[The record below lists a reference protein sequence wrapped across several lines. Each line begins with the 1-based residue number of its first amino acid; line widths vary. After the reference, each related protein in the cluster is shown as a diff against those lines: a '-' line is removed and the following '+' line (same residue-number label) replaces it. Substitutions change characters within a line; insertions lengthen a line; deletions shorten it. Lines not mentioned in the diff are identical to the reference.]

1 MRRSMSKSV
10 DREQWKSGAG
20 FVLATI
26 GCAAGL
32 GNIWRFSFVAGEN
45 GGGAFL
51 LIYLICVML
60 LGLPLMLAELC
71 IGRRAQADVV
81 ASFSNGKGGRSW
93 PFAGWLMAIAS
104 FVLLSY
110 YAVIA
115 GWAYK
120 YFAAY
125 LVGTPSGWLSG
136 ESGAYF
142 GAFVADPIEPVVWQF
157 LVVASTVAV
166 VIAGVKRGIEAANRI
181 LMPLLGAIVILLAGY
196 ALSLDGASAG
206 LAFLFHPDWSA
217 FARPSVYL
225 AALGQA
231 FFSLGIGAGAL
242 LTYGSYTTMTQRLA
256 PAALGVVA
264 GDTLFAVIAGVAIFP
279 AVFAF
284 GLNPAQGP
292 TLAFVTLPE
301 VFNVLPGGRF
311 FAIAFFVLL
320 GLGALTSAVSLLEV
334 PCAVLMRQLQWS
346 RKKSALV
353 TGAGIFAFG
362 VPSALGFG
370 VLQGV
375 GIFGLG
381 ILEGIDRIASSVIL
395 PLGGLFIAIFVG
407 WKWSVADALRTAGLH
422 QGVIGYVWR
431 FLLRFVAPCLIVLV
445 LVGLVAA

>member
-1 MRRSMSKSV
+1 MSEL
-10 DREQWKSGAG
+10 DAREQWKSSAG

-32 GNIWRFSFVAGEN
+32 GNIWRFSYVAGEN

-51 LIYLICVML
+51 LIYVVCVML
-60 LGLPLMLAELC
+60 LGVPLMLAELS

-81 ASFSNGKGGRSW
+81 ASFGGANDWRAW
-93 PFAGWLMAIAS
+93 RFAGWLMAIAS

-125 LVGTPSGWLSG
+125 LVGTPSRI
-136 ESGAYF
+136 ESGAFAAYF
-142 GAFVADPIEPVVWQF
+142 GSFISDPVEPVLWQF
-157 LVVASTVAV
+157 LVMATTVV
-166 VIAGVKRGIEAANRI
+166 VIVGGVKRGIEVVNRV
-181 LMPLLGAIVILLAGY
+181 LMPLLGAIVLVLAGY
-196 ALSLDGASAG
+196 ALSLEGAGAG
-206 LAFLFHPDWSA
+206 IAFLFQPDWLA
-217 FARPSVYL
+217 LANPSVYL

-242 LTYGSYTTMTQRLA
+242 LTYGSYTTPGQKLA
-256 PAALGVVA
+256 PAALGVVG

-284 GLNPAQGP
+284 GLDPAQGP
-292 TLAFVTLPE
+292 SLAFVTLPE
-301 VFNVLPGGRF
+301 VFNVLPAGRF

-334 PCAVLMRQLQWS
+334 PCAVLMRKLQWT
-346 RKKSALV
+346 RRKSALL
-353 TGAGIFAFG
+353 TGAAAFALG

-370 VLQGV
+370 LLQGI
-375 GIFGLG
+375 GISGLG
-381 ILEGIDRIASSVIL
+381 ILESVDRIASSVIL
-395 PLGGLFIAIFVG
+395 PVGGLLIAIFVG
-407 WKWSVADALRTAGLH
+407 WKWPHAEALRTAGLH
-422 QGVIGYVWR
+422 NGVTGYVWR
-431 FLLRFVAPCLIVLV
+431 LLLRYFAPCSIALILA
-445 LVGLVAA
+445 GMAVA

>member
-1 MRRSMSKSV
+1 MSEPAK
-10 DREQWKSGAG
+10 REQWKSSAG

-32 GNIWRFSFVAGEN
+32 GNIWRFSYVAGEN

-51 LIYLICVML
+51 LIYVVCVML

-81 ASFSNGKGGRSW
+81 LSFRYGNVRHGW
-93 PFAGWLMAIAS
+93 PFAGWLMAAAS

-125 LVGTPSGWLSG
+125 LTGTVGGLKSG
-136 ESGAYF
+136 EFAAYF
-142 GAFVADPIEPVVWQF
+142 GSFVADPYEPLIWQF

-166 VIAGVKRGIEAANRI
+166 IVGGVERGIETMNRV
-181 LMPLLGAIVILLAGY
+181 LMPLLGAIVLVLAGY
-196 ALSLDGASAG
+196 ALSLEGAGAG
-206 LAFLFHPDWSA
+206 IAFLFRPDWSA
-217 FARPSVYL
+217 LSQPSVYL

-242 LTYGSYTTMTQRLA
+242 LTYGSYTSTGQKLA
-256 PAALGVVA
+256 PAALGVVG
-264 GDTLFAVIAGVAIFP
+264 GDTMFAVVAGVAIFP

-284 GLNPAQGP
+284 GLDPAQGP

-334 PCAVLMRQLQWS
+334 PCAVLMRELVWTRQ
-346 RKKSALV
+346 KSALL
-353 TGAGIFAFG
+353 TGAAIFALG

-370 VLQGV
+370 VLQGI

-381 ILEGIDRIASSVIL
+381 ILESIDRIASNVIL
-395 PLGGLFIAIFVG
+395 PVGGLLIAVFVG
-407 WKWSVADALRTAGLH
+407 WKWPRAEALRTAGLEE
-422 QGVIGYVWR
+422 GVVGYVWR
-431 FLLRFVAPCLIVLV
+431 LLLRYVAPCLIALI
-445 LVGLVAA
+445 LIGLAAA

>member
-1 MRRSMSKSV
+1 MRHSMSKSV

-32 GNIWRFSFVAGEN
+32 GNIWRFSYVAGEN

-81 ASFSNGKGGRSW
+81 ASFSNGQGGRSW
-93 PFAGWLMAIAS
+93 SFAGWLMAIAS

-125 LVGTPSGWLSG
+125 LVGTPSGLLGG
-136 ESGAYF
+136 EFAAYF
-142 GAFVADPIEPVVWQF
+142 GAFVADPVEPVVWQF

-166 VIAGVKRGIEAANRI
+166 VIGGVKRGIEVANRI

-242 LTYGSYTTMTQRLA
+242 LTYGSYTATTQKLA
-256 PAALGVVA
+256 PASLGVVG

-370 VLQGV
+370 VLQGI

-381 ILEGIDRIASSVIL
+381 ILESIDRIASSVIL
-395 PLGGLFIAIFVG
+395 PVGGLFIAIFVG
-407 WKWSVADALRTAGLH
+407 WKWSCADALRTAGLH
-422 QGVIGYVWR
+422 QGVVGYVWR
-431 FLLRFVAPCLIVLV
+431 FLLRYVAPCLIILV
-445 LVGLVAA
+445 LVGLAAA

>member
-1 MRRSMSKSV
+1 MGKSAG
-10 DREQWKSGAG
+10 REQWKSGAG

-32 GNIWRFSFVAGEN
+32 GNIWRFSYVAGEN

-81 ASFSNGKGGRSW
+81 ASFSNGQGGRSW
-93 PFAGWLMAIAS
+93 SFAGWLMAIAS

-125 LVGTPSGWLSG
+125 LVGTPSGFLSG
-136 ESGAYF
+136 EFADYF
-142 GAFVADPIEPVVWQF
+142 SAFVADPVEPVVWQF

-166 VIAGVKRGIEAANRI
+166 VIGGVKRGIEAANRI

-196 ALSLDGASAG
+196 ALSLDGAGAG

-217 FARPSVYL
+217 LARPSVYL

-242 LTYGSYTTMTQRLA
+242 LTYGSYTATTQKLA
-256 PAALGVVA
+256 PASLGVVA
-264 GDTLFAVIAGVAIFP
+264 GDTLFAVVAGVAIFP

-301 VFNVLPGGRF
+301 VFNVFPGGRF

-353 TGAGIFAFG
+353 TGVGIFALG

-381 ILEGIDRIASSVIL
+381 ILESIDRIASSVIL
-395 PLGGLFIAIFVG
+395 PVGGLFIAVFVG
-407 WKWSVADALRTAGLH
+407 WKWSSADALRTAGLTR
-422 QGVIGYVWR
+422 GLVGYVWR
-431 FLLRFVAPCLIVLV
+431 FLLRYVAPCLIILV
-445 LVGLVAA
+445 LVGLAAA